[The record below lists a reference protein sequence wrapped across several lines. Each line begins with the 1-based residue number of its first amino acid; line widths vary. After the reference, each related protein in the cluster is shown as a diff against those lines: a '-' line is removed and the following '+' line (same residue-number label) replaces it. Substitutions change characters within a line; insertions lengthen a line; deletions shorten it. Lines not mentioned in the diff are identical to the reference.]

1 MDDNESR
8 CSRYD
13 EIWRCAK
20 DYISQLRSA
29 QSYMQLCVRMGG
41 GKVSSRSAF
50 TTDGERNEL
59 KAILVVAQYLQC
71 LCAD

>member
-1 MDDNESR
+1 
-8 CSRYD
+8 
-13 EIWRCAK
+13 
-20 DYISQLRSA
+20 
-29 QSYMQLCVRMGG
+29 MGG